1 VPVQPLL
8 HLSKCGTKIEII
20 FNERVYSRGFL
31 IANRCG
37 LKIRGRWMKS
47 DKEQKKNYGVTPL
60 IFG

>member
-1 VPVQPLL
+1 
-8 HLSKCGTKIEII
+8 
-20 FNERVYSRGFL
+20 
-31 IANRCG
+31 